1 MLCCHGLFLQIGA
14 HEHNLLKI
22 SQNHFMAFR
31 DMSIMLEF
39 VFLSILISEERTV
52 CQPGSHTAG
61 KIKLHQQLMTTIN
74 ISKLGRQVFLLKN
87 HNTHITNLTDHFQLS
102 LSTPMK
108 VLPSIK
114 KNRLIV

>member
-52 CQPGSHTAG
+52 CQPGSHTTG

-74 ISKLGRQVFLLKN
+74 ISKLGQSSFPSQEPQY
-87 HNTHITNLTDHFQLS
+87 THYQLD
-102 LSTPMK
+102 
-108 VLPSIK
+108 
-114 KNRLIV
+114 